1 MEKIKYVVAPTE
13 RCFSYWIRE
22 LGIKRDTVKPILTTD
37 NARGINF
44 TEDNTLFLIG
54 KKYHY
59 SEIIVRDFGRKQ
71 QDEYYEMYDM
81 VRKRISINKRKQDSQ
96 GN

>member
-1 MEKIKYVVAPTE
+1 MEKIKYIVAPTE

-22 LGIKRDTVKPILTTD
+22 LEIKRDTVKLILTTD
-37 NARGINF
+37 NARGMNF

-59 SEIIVRDFGRKQ
+59 PEIIVRDFGRKQ
-71 QDEYYEMYDM
+71 QNEYYDMLYM
-81 VRKRISINKRKQDSQ
+81 VREKIAINKRAEL
-96 GN
+96 